1 MIEIPTCERHLGARI
16 KALNHAFMRRHF
28 EIARA
33 MGLDDCSIMHGHILG
48 LLHWNRDRDVFQK
61 DLEEIFFLSRSSVA
75 ALMKTMEQ
83 KGYLRRVPVPQ
94 DARLKKLVLTERGE
108 EVFQLSFAAIRAT
121 EARAIADIPQ
131 EDLDAFFAVTARI
144 RQNLS
149 DPKGKEGPHDQ
160 DPVGPSQGL

>member
-1 MIEIPTCERHLGARI
+1 MIEMPACERHLGARI
-16 KALNHAFMRRHF
+16 KALNHAFMRCYF
-28 EIARA
+28 EAARA
-33 MGLDDCSIMHGHILG
+33 MGLDDFSIMHGHILG
-48 LLHWNRDRDVFQK
+48 LLHWNRGQDVFQK
-61 DLEEIFFLSRSSVA
+61 DLEEAFFLSRSSVA

-108 EVFQLSFAAIRAT
+108 EVFRLSFAAIRAA
-121 EARAIADIPQ
+121 EARAIADISP
-131 EDLDAFFAVTARI
+131 EELAAFFDVTDHI

>member
-1 MIEIPTCERHLGARI
+1 MIEIPTCEKHLGARI
-16 KALNHAFMRRHF
+16 KALSHAFMHRYF
-28 EIARA
+28 ETARA
-33 MGLDDCSIMHGHILG
+33 MGLDDFSIMHGHILG
-48 LLHWNRDRDVFQK
+48 LLHWNRGRDVFQK
-61 DLEEIFFLSRSSVA
+61 DLEELFFLSRSSVA

-108 EVFQLSFAAIRAT
+108 EVFQTSFAAIRAT
-121 EARAIADIPQ
+121 EARAAADVSP
-131 EDLDAFFAVTARI
+131 EELDAFFAVASRI